1 MAQDPK
7 PDPNVPIHPDTVPVP
22 GEAGSQAIELLDRH
36 RNTVMIVAVVAVLAI
51 CASLVLRE
59 LNRQKR
65 SEAAQ
70 AFSTAAGERSIEKL
84 DAVVTDYEG
93 SASAGNALLTKA
105 EVQLDQDKFED
116 AKTTLLTFVDKYG
129 NHPRHA
135 QGLYALGNL
144 SQRTGDLEAAAD
156 YYDRA
161 LAADSAGDM
170 GPLMLIRKGDLAL
183 AQADSLR
190 AAGKTEEAEAK
201 VEEALQ
207 QYEESITRPEFRS
220 SPYIEI
226 AEQRLDLAKVGDVPV
241 VPAPPEPEPEPE
253 PAPAP
258 AETNPAPAKP
268 AAEKPAEPK
277 AETKPAPAKPAAE
290 KPKAE
295 QPDQP
300 KPAAKP
306 APEAEAPAKPKAEE
320 KPAAATDAPAEP
332 KPATPAEEPA
342 KDEAPEAAAP
352 APEPSEN

>member
-241 VPAPPEPEPEPE
+241 VPAPPEPEPEP
-253 PAPAP
+253 APAP
-258 AETNPAPAKP
+258 AETKPAPAKP

-277 AETKPAPAKPAAE
+277 AETKPAPKPAA

-295 QPDQP
+295 QSDQP

-320 KPAAATDAPAEP
+320 KPADKPAAATDDPAEP
-332 KPATPAEEPA
+332 EPATPAEEPA
-342 KDEAPEAAAP
+342 KEEAPEAAAP